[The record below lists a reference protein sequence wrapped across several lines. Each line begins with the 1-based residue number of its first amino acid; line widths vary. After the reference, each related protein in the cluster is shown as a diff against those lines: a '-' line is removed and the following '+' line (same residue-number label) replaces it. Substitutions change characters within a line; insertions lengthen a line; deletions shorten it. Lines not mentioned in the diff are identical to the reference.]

1 MMAWPEEPQQRNG
14 SSNGGGGDWSDA
26 ELLESAN
33 FYPTDGGDER
43 AQHGANN
50 FLSAS
55 QGVAQAGLT
64 YSASCP
70 SFSGLDDAD
79 DLMGSA
85 GAGNGLMSFHFGSQE
100 PLMDGLGPA
109 GDSPFPGDK
118 SYDMLLQFQQDYQDA
133 SQRQFPHQQVM
144 GQPMHMMQQQQ
155 PMAGARRGFHGSQ
168 SFTSLSSMESEYN
181 RMNANSKRKKGSE
194 RWMKLQRHK
203 SFDST
208 TPISEPFNF
217 DPNAAF
223 GVGLSSSN
231 PTPDQLLQEPPDSDM
246 IGFSI
251 DEFSMQAEDPN
262 WPPVAYGSA
271 PGAIGGNYMQQA
283 HQKRHQQQQQ
293 QPLQQASMQSI
304 NDASCDNSVSSSAEV
319 EPVSEL
325 DMLLSENERANL
337 FDAIR
342 DFESP
347 GATIDPIDAQPSP
360 EQPPQQP
367 NQMPPPIETKE
378 QSGTPLIGRK
388 KTTAS
393 PPLYP
398 GPHMKSP
405 HGAPRQL
412 SLDSSSSAPPAGM
425 PPSGCVPMRT
435 RLHQIL
441 VHSVQNSDAGSSLS
455 SYERNYLMQSSLF
468 FPAKAPETAGSL
480 WLLLHAAQCD
490 SGCEIAGCSV
500 MRRVLNHCLG
510 CELVVGKCKQPCNDA
525 KAMLLHYGSCNSK
538 GSMHGRSCSVCWNL
552 LEIDY
557 SHQALS
563 NGGRSSGQTP
573 MNTPSSFVSTSPSPH
588 RGTPP
593 LVRMPMS
600 PGLGGSPAYRS
611 PSRRSTSSSGSSTKH
626 VPIQPNPLPTA
637 SNPMGLM
644 GTLPPHFG
652 YSLSLY
658 LEQTSAPFRAEVK
671 SRVEKRV
678 TAAAGQDLLQHMQKK
693 TRLRSLDDLRS
704 EARTIV
710 LGEMERELH
719 LHMQAYNW
727 ATSTA
732 GGSLPEGA
740 SQLPPYLLNFS
751 VAGFG
756 AFQAQQAAFQ
766 AAVASGSS
774 LPPAAPSTSPP
785 LGAQRFQS
793 ASVNSRLA
801 PSGSP
806 PKVPARDK

>member
-1 MMAWPEEPQQRNG
+1 MMAWPEEPQPRNVEG
-14 SSNGGGGDWSDA
+14 EWPDT
-26 ELLESAN
+26 ELLESTN
-33 FYPTDGGDER
+33 FYPSDAGDER

-50 FLSAS
+50 FLRATD
-55 QGVAQAGLT
+55 QGAGGPAGLT

-70 SFSGLDDAD
+70 SFSGMDDTD
-79 DLMGSA
+79 GFMGTT
-85 GAGNGLMSFHFGSQE
+85 GGNGLMPYPFDSQE
-100 PLMDGLGPA
+100 PVMNALSPSEDT
-109 GDSPFPGDK
+109 PFPGDK
-118 SYDMLLQFQQDYQDA
+118 NYDMLLQFQQDYQNP

-144 GQPMHMMQQQQ
+144 GQATDLMQQQQ
-155 PMAGARRGFHGSQ
+155 LPGGRRGFHGSQ

-181 RMNANSKRKKGSE
+181 RMNANSKRKKGTE

-203 SFDST
+203 SFDSST
-208 TPISEPFNF
+208 AISEPFNF
-217 DPNAAF
+217 DPNATFGNAF
-223 GVGLSSSN
+223 GSSN

-251 DEFSMQAEDPN
+251 DDFPPSNDPH
-262 WPPVAYGSA
+262 WSSVSYGSA
-271 PGAIGGNYMQQA
+271 PDAIGGNYMQQA
-283 HQKRHQQQQQ
+283 HQKRHQQQHH
-293 QPLQQASMQSI
+293 ASIQSLNYVGGDI
-304 NDASCDNSVSSSAEV
+304 SVSSSAEG

-347 GATIDPIDAQPSP
+347 NTMESVDAQPSP

-367 NQMPPPIETKE
+367 TQISSLTETKE
-378 QSGTPLIGRK
+378 RSGISSTGSK
-388 KTTAS
+388 KTPAS
-393 PPLYP
+393 PSVHP
-398 GPHMKSP
+398 GSHQKSP
-405 HGAPRQL
+405 NSAPRPF
-412 SLDSSSSAPPAGM
+412 SLDSASSTLPAGM

-455 SYERNYLMQSSLF
+455 SYERNYLMQSPLF

-480 WLLLHAAQCD
+480 WLLLHAAQCE
-490 SGCEIAGCSV
+490 SGCEIGGCSV

-563 NGGRSSGQTP
+563 NGNGSGRSSGQTP
-573 MNTPSSFVSTSPSPH
+573 STAPSSFVSTSPSPLM
-588 RGTPP
+588 GTPP
-593 LVRMPMS
+593 LVPMPMS
-600 PGLGGSPAYRS
+600 PRLGSSPAYRS
-611 PSRRSTSSSGSSTKH
+611 PSRRSTSTATTKH

-644 GTLPPHFG
+644 GALPPHFG

-704 EARTIV
+704 EARTVV

-719 LHMQAYNW
+719 LHMQAYSW
-727 ATSTA
+727 ASSTSS
-732 GGSLPEGA
+732 GRLPDGA

-766 AAVASGSS
+766 TAGSS

-785 LGAQRFQS
+785 
-793 ASVNSRLA
+793 
-801 PSGSP
+801 
-806 PKVPARDK
+806 

>member
-1 MMAWPEEPQQRNG
+1 MMAWPEEPQSRNG
-14 SSNGGGGDWSDA
+14 NGDWSDA

-33 FYPTDGGDER
+33 FYPPDGGDER

-50 FLSAS
+50 FLNATSQS
-55 QGVAQAGLT
+55 QGGQLGLT

-79 DLMGSA
+79 DLMS
-85 GAGNGLMSFHFGSQE
+85 GAIANDGLVSFPSFGSQE
-100 PLMDGLGPA
+100 PLMDAMGPVM
-109 GDSPFPGDK
+109 DMPVPGDK
-118 SYDMLLQFQQDYQDA
+118 NYGMLLQFQQEYQDS

-144 GQPMHMMQQQQ
+144 GQPMDLMQQQHVS
-155 PMAGARRGFHGSQ
+155 GGRRGFHGSQ

-208 TPISEPFNF
+208 TPISEPFTF
-217 DPNAAF
+217 EPNMTF
-223 GVGLSSSN
+223 GSAPS
-231 PTPDQLLQEPPDSDM
+231 TDQLLQEPDSDM
-246 IGFSI
+246 IGFSME
-251 DEFSMQAEDPN
+251 DFSPSMQSNDPN
-262 WPPVAYGSA
+262 WPPASYGSA
-271 PGAIGGNYMQQA
+271 PSAIGGNYMQQA
-283 HQKRHQQQQQ
+283 HQKRHQPQQHV
-293 QPLQQASMQSI
+293 SMLSV
-304 NDASCDNSVSSSAEV
+304 NGAGGDNSVSSSADV

-325 DMLLSENERANL
+325 DMLLSDNERANL

-347 GATIDPIDAQPSP
+347 GTMDSVDGQPSP

-367 NQMPPPIETKE
+367 TQIPPPKE
-378 QSGTPLIGRK
+378 QSGMPPTGRIQ
-388 KTTAS
+388 TTAS
-393 PPLYP
+393 PPLHP
-398 GPHMKSP
+398 GNLKKSTDNATRP
-405 HGAPRQL
+405 L

-425 PPSGCVPMRT
+425 PPSGCVPMRM

-441 VHSVQNSDAGSSLS
+441 IHSVQNSDAGSSLS
-455 SYERNYLMQSSLF
+455 SYERNYLMQSPLF

-480 WLLLHAAQCD
+480 WLLLHAAQCE

-510 CELVVGKCKQPCNDA
+510 CELMVGKCKQPCNDA

-557 SHQALS
+557 SHQALT
-563 NGGRSSGQTP
+563 NGDGRSSSQHST
-573 MNTPSSFVSTSPSPH
+573 NTSSSFVSTSPSPH
-588 RGTPP
+588 MGTPP
-593 LVRMPMS
+593 LVPMPVN
-600 PGLGGSPAYRS
+600 GSPAYRS
-611 PSRRSTSSSGSSTKH
+611 PSRRSSSGSTPSKH

-644 GTLPPHFG
+644 GALPPHFG

-671 SRVEKRV
+671 TRVEKRV

-727 ATSTA
+727 ANSSSS
-732 GGSLPEGA
+732 SLPEGT

-766 AAVASGSS
+766 AAVASGPV
-774 LPPAAPSTSPP
+774 LPPGAPSTSPP
-785 LGAQRFQS
+785 VRS
-793 ASVNSRLA
+793 A
-801 PSGSP
+801 PTGSAH
-806 PKVPARDK
+806 K